1 MIRTPISALPAV
13 VANPVVANPVAG
25 GTVVDGTVVDG
36 TVVDGTVVSG
46 TVVDGTV
53 VSGTGAGCTVTV
65 AGWVQALRL
74 QRAMQFVILRDHT
87 GTVQLTH
94 RRDGG
99 PLEAVLDG
107 LTAESAVRV
116 TGQVKANPVVA
127 LGGLE
132 LIPETVTVENLARAP
147 LPIDDH
153 TGPEGRLDWRFLDV
167 RRRAAARLVFEV
179 QTTVERAMREFAFT
193 EGCTEMHTPK
203 LMGTASES
211 GAEVFEL
218 GYFGRKAY
226 LAQSPQFYK
235 QMAIAA
241 GVDRVFEIGP
251 VFRAEPS
258 FTARHATEF
267 TGVDVELAW
276 IDSVEDVMR
285 FEERM
290 LAHLL
295 AAVAAAHGTAIQ
307 EHFNTGVT
315 VPRLPFPRLTMAE
328 ALQISGTGSAGT
340 APGHADAGRA
350 DLDHAGERAVGARVL
365 AETGHEFAFVT
376 EYPASVRP
384 FYHLRPDGKPQ
395 LTASFDLLWKGLEI
409 TTGAQREHRY
419 DVLLAQAAEKG
430 LRPEP
435 ITDYLN
441 CFRYGCP
448 PHGGFGLGLGRLLMV
463 LLGLD
468 SIRDVTFLFRGPNRL
483 TP

>member
-1 MIRTPISALPAV
+1 MIRTHI
-13 VANPVVANPVAG
+13 AG
-25 GTVVDGTVVDG
+25 LRAQ
-36 TVVDGTVVSG
+36 
-46 TVVDGTV
+46 
-53 VSGTGAGCTVTV
+53 AGSTVTI

-74 QRAMQFVILRDHT
+74 QRAMQFVIVRDHT
-87 GTVQLTH
+87 GTVQVTH

-99 PLEAVLDG
+99 PLESLLDS
-107 LTAESAVRV
+107 LTVESAVRI
-116 TGQVKANPVVA
+116 TGVVKDNPVVS

-132 LIPETVTVENLARAP
+132 LIPESVVIENLAETP

-167 RRRAAARLVFEV
+167 RRRPAARLVFEV
-179 QTTVERAMREFAFT
+179 QTTAEQAMREFAYAS
-193 EGCTEMHTPK
+193 GCTELHTPK

-211 GAEVFEL
+211 GAEVFTV
-218 GYFGRKAY
+218 GYFGRQAY

-235 QMAIAA
+235 QMAIAG
-241 GVDRVFEIGP
+241 GVDRVFEVGP

-258 FTARHATEF
+258 FTSRHATEF

-276 IDSVEDVMR
+276 ISSVEDVMA

-290 LAHLL
+290 LAHVL
-295 AAVAAAHGTAIQ
+295 AAVAAAHSAEI
-307 EHFNTGVT
+307 EELFKVSVR
-315 VPRLPFPRLTMAE
+315 VPAVPFPRLTMAE
-328 ALQISGTGSAGT
+328 ALSISGASAGQ
-340 APGHADAGRA
+340 D
-350 DLDHAGERAVGARVL
+350 DLDPAGERAVSARVL

-376 EYPASVRP
+376 EFPASARP
-384 FYHLRPDGKPQ
+384 FYHLRPVGQPH

-419 DVLLAQAAEKG
+419 DVLLAQLAEKG
-430 LRPEP
+430 LAPEP
-435 ITDYLN
+435 MRSYLD

-468 SIRDVTFLFRGPNRL
+468 SIRDATFLFRGPNRL
-483 TP
+483 VP